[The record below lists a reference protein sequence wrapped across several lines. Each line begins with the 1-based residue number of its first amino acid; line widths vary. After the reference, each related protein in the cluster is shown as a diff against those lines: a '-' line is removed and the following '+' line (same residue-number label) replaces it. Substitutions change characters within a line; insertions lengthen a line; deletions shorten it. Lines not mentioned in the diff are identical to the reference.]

1 MYSLSPADANWQ
13 DVYLFVDGGY
23 WISAPAGDPLVLD
36 TSAWGPGLHTVHVE
50 ANRNFEAYDSPSISL
65 DFAEP

>member
-1 MYSLSPADANWQ
+1 MTVSNPTPTVAITSPHDGDTVSGQVEVMYSLSPAGANWQ

-36 TSAWGPGLHTVHVE
+36 TSA
-50 ANRNFEAYDSPSISL
+50 
-65 DFAEP
+65 